1 MSTLVSAAVVEDT
14 RAEVAL
20 VNDDNQV
27 STVIFASFDGR
38 NIVVKFADTRQ
49 TILSIETVF
58 AR

>member
-1 MSTLVSAAVVEDT
+1 MVSAAVVEDT